1 MMIRS
6 MSMVISL
13 ASLRVSQSF
22 TVSSTSRCFHS
33 HLLSQ
38 HKTTTTT
45 NLRTILGASSHRLAS
60 TTSSNEYVKLSD
72 PAPGSRE
79 YKIKNLNDFPF
90 HFFPLIDIETFYNC
104 IFFTKKSISFSSPS
118 T

>member
-1 MMIRS
+1 MKMMIRS

-22 TVSSTSRCFHS
+22 TVSSTRCFHS

-38 HKTTTTT
+38 HKTTTT

-79 YKIKNLNDFPF
+79 
-90 HFFPLIDIETFYNC
+90 
-104 IFFTKKSISFSSPS
+104 
-118 T
+118 